1 MSPTWQPLDSGMI
14 FSHMLF
20 HCSFVPSQ
28 WPQMKDNI
36 SSASCWHS
44 VTMAAAQKWC
54 KDFTRK
60 ATTWDNEKCQGFVM
74 HQLCGWHKRGNS
86 QWVNY
91 QAIETSFNRYGTL
104 YFLEPPKTHL
114 YFCHTLSL
122 CRLSRDKAWRPN
134 WEARARNWSCSW
146 KASMED
152 VLLNWGQKKCPP
164 TTSMVL

>member
-74 HQLCGWHKRGNS
+74 HQLCGWHKHGNS

-91 QAIETSFNRYGTL
+91 QAIETSFNRA
-104 YFLEPPKTHL
+104 
-114 YFCHTLSL
+114 LSL

-152 VLLNWGQKKCPP
+152 VAVELRSKKCPP